1 MSELSK
7 NIMARL
13 DEFTARQGIIS
24 AEWCMLLDVTEEHF
38 QSLELELARNRK
50 TIEYGDS
57 VVDRLELELAST
69 KKMLDEALG
78 YKAEFEKYLKAF
90 HVELQQKNDLVKEL
104 NEATEVIG
112 TILKFKGPGYFMF
125 IDDKPMSIFDLC
137 RSFLAKHEKK
147 GGV

>member
-1 MSELSK
+1 MSKLSE
-7 NIMARL
+7 NIIARL

-69 KKMLDEALG
+69 KKMLDEAL
-78 YKAEFEKYLKAF
+78 KLLKYYSQGGNPSQDTWHHEGL
-90 HVELQQKNDLVKEL
+90 
-104 NEATEVIG
+104 
-112 TILKFKGPGYFMF
+112 GYFSGKQAK
-125 IDDKPMSIFDLC
+125 D
-137 RSFLAKHEKK
+137 FLAKHEKNNAS
-147 GGV
+147 